1 KLAARAQTGRWVG
14 WDEAT
19 DAHRVYWPD
28 RRIVTVERSVRFK
41 PDNNDVEVEL
51 EGEQDQ
57 QTEGQQEETHLK
69 NGELVPTTSPVGA
82 DADPTTPVGT
92 DADPTTPSA
101 EGLSRDPADVT
112 RDPVATSG
120 RPRRVQKESD
130 YVRRLRSGEGSM
142 DGRGR
147 TTLPRGMSSAT
158 L

>member
-19 DAHRVYWPD
+19 DAHRIYWPD

-41 PDNNDVEVEL
+41 PDDNNVEVEL

-57 QTEGQQEETHLK
+57 QPEGKQNETYQQ
-69 NGELVPTTSPVGA
+69 NSELAPTTSPVGA
-82 DADPTTPVGT
+82 DADPTTPAGT
-92 DADPTTPSA
+92 DADPTTPSTD
-101 EGLSRDPADVT
+101 GLLHDPAGLT
-112 RDPVATSG
+112 HAPVATSG
-120 RPRRVQKESD
+120 RPRRVRKESD
-130 YVRRLRSGEGSM
+130 YVRRLRSGEGST

-147 TTLPRGMSSAT
+147 NTLPRGMSSAT